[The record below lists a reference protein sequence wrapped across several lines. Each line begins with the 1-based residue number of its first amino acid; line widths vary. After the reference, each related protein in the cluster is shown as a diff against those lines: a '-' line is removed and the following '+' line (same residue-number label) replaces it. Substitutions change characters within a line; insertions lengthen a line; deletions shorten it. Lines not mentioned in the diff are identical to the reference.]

1 MQSKQFRY
9 EVVAISKFIF
19 QILRGYS
26 LLPNGLF
33 LFYMHINQISYTKT
47 FNLGNY
53 SSEKIGVE
61 ITLNEGEDAKESLAT
76 AKALV
81 EEYHKQSI
89 AEYPMPFEQEIEVPV
104 ISKETKELLK
114 EEVYAHSPT
123 LEEQIMSCEEITVLK
138 SYVHIAKRDP
148 QLQLAYD
155 KKMYIL
161 KLENKNI

>member
-1 MQSKQFRY
+1 
-9 EVVAISKFIF
+9 
-19 QILRGYS
+19 
-26 LLPNGLF
+26 
-33 LFYMHINQISYTKT
+33 MHISLVNYTKT

-61 ITLNEGEDAKESLAT
+61 ITLNEGDDAKESLAT

-81 EEYHKQSI
+81 EEYHRQSL
-89 AEYPMPFEQEIEVPV
+89 AEYPMQHIEEIEIPI
-104 ISKETKELLK
+104 ISKATKELLK
-114 EEVYAHSPT
+114 DDLQIREPT
-123 LEEQIMSCEEITVLK
+123 LEEQIMSCEEIDVLK

-161 KLENKNI
+161 KLENKKP